1 MEKDKNKDAF
11 IGLRVTAELKQ
22 KLEVYAE
29 QEARSL
35 SQMCELLLLGGLQSY
50 EKDGSRY
57 MQQLARLRLKRQ

>member
-35 SQMCELLLLGGLQSY
+35 SQMCELLLLGGLRSY